1 MGLSS
6 RITMDPAVMG
16 GRPTIRKM
24 RFTVVQMLE
33 LLAGGMSVD
42 EILADYP
49 YIQRED
55 IYACLHYAVKA
66 SSTRKIVSFV

>member
-1 MGLSS
+1 MDLLS
-6 RITMDPAVMG
+6 RITMDPEVMR

-33 LLAGGMSVD
+33 LLAGGMSVE
-42 EILADYP
+42 EILEDYP
-49 YIQRED
+49 YIQRDD

-66 SSTRKIVSFV
+66 SSTRQIVSFA

>member
-1 MGLSS
+1 
-6 RITMDPAVMG
+6 MDSAVMG
-16 GRPTIRKM
+16 GRPTIREM

-42 EILADYP
+42 EILSDYL

-55 IYACLHYAVKA
+55 IYAYLHYAVKA